1 MNRIILLVA
10 CTAFE
15 LILTACLPVSTI
27 SPLGTTVSPA
37 PAPLLT
43 GMWRGRLG
51 TSASPAYIAIYPA
64 HDGLRK
70 IVVLGPPN
78 SSEDGGL
85 MVFEAR
91 AAMLGGNTYLD
102 TRDVD
107 DDRKTPEAKLA
118 HVPVLYKTSADGHL
132 ALYLIDEKVARM
144 SIEKGAIAG
153 TVEPGEF
160 GDVRITADPATLD
173 RFFASSAGRALFTRP
188 LGILQR
194 VN

>member
-1 MNRIILLVA
+1 MSRIILLVA
-10 CTAFE
+10 CLTLE
-15 LILTACLPVSTI
+15 SILTACLPVSSS
-27 SPLGTTVSPA
+27 SPLGTTVSPT

-43 GMWRGRLG
+43 GMWKGRLG
-51 TSASPAYIAIYPA
+51 TSASAAYIAIYPA
-64 HDGLRK
+64 HGGMRK
-70 IVVLGPPN
+70 IVVLAPPTPN
-78 SSEDGGL
+78 DEGGS
-85 MVFEAR
+85 MVLDAR

-102 TRDVD
+102 AREID
-107 DDRKTPEAKLA
+107 DERKAPEAKLA
-118 HVPVLYKTSADGHL
+118 HVPVLYRISGDGFL
-132 ALYLIDEKVARM
+132 VLYLIDEKAARM

-173 RFFASSAGRALFTRP
+173 RFFASNAGRALFTRP

>member
-1 MNRIILLVA
+1 M
-10 CTAFE
+10 AFE
-15 LILTACLPVSTI
+15 LILTACLPVSSS

-43 GMWRGRLG
+43 GMWKGSLG
-51 TSASPAYIAIYPA
+51 TSASPAYIAIYPG

-70 IVVLGPPN
+70 IVVLAPPT
-78 SSEDGGL
+78 SSEEGGL
-85 MVFEAR
+85 MVLEAR

-102 TRDVD
+102 AREVD
-107 DDRKTPEAKLA
+107 DEGKAPEAKVA
-118 HVPVLYKTSADGHL
+118 HVPVLYEISADGHL
-132 ALYLIDEKVARM
+132 ALYLIDEKAARI

-160 GDVRITADPATLD
+160 GDVRITADPAALD
-173 RFFASSAGRALFTRP
+173 RFFAGNAGRALFTTP